1 MKTRF
6 VFVGVL
12 FGATLLAGCAADP
25 NIEGMQRVCAATTRT
40 VVDQVACT
48 KRRLEAEDW
57 RRSPAANDIATYI
70 AYADAVAERVRTG
83 KLTEADA
90 REDLRQMLTRLRGEL
105 QS

>member
-1 MKTRF
+1 MKTRV
-6 VFVGVL
+6 VFAGAFLAGVL
-12 FGATLLAGCAADP
+12 LGGCAADP
-25 NIEGMQRVCAATTRT
+25 NIEGVQRVCTATTRT